1 MKKDGRA
8 TPIKKQTKRLK
19 SPKKRS
25 KIFLSSVSL
34 FGAVGTR
41 SGVWAFGL
49 FSPRIMAQSDMKV
62 PHITSHGLIGCQSR
76 SWGQDVTVGLPG
88 ADLGARPNS
97 REKKKPPLL
106 KFTLPPM
113 ILGDKEA
120 ASFQGNG
127 FGL

>member
-1 MKKDGRA
+1 M
-8 TPIKKQTKRLK
+8 
-19 SPKKRS
+19 
-25 KIFLSSVSL
+25 
-34 FGAVGTR
+34 
-41 SGVWAFGL
+41 WAFGL